1 MIGRFDH
8 DVDATLDR
16 APGAVNGTRWWY
28 LACECAELV
37 RDHAHLPRAIAI
49 RQPQHL
55 GRRLVLIARAKW
67 TVRGIRSL
75 RPWLPVHDQLF
86 GPLGALSGDHNPCLG
101 EKVLA
106 EFGHGRVSLL
116 LTSKTQ
122 IHVNV
127 TKGTTA
133 PVRLWRG
140 PDQRRSEE

>member
-16 APGAVNGTRWWY
+16 APEAVNGTRWWY

-67 TVRGIRSL
+67 TVRGIRACGRGSRCTINCSGRL
-75 RPWLPVHDQLF
+75 ARSVAITTHALVKQFWRSSGMVESRYFLLPKH
-86 GPLGALSGDHNPCLG
+86 
-101 EKVLA
+101 
-106 EFGHGRVSLL
+106 
-116 LTSKTQ
+116 
-122 IHVNV
+122 
-127 TKGTTA
+127 
-133 PVRLWRG
+133 
-140 PDQRRSEE
+140 RSMST